1 MTDRAARLA
10 LVARRVR
17 EAAPDLDATLVE
29 EAVATAATTAAAL
42 RDLAKALA
50 PGPGALWAGAPPS
63 VGRLVGELRARGS
76 TLAEPTCMRCG
87 RKGVPLTASGEG
99 GACKSCRSRQRATA
113 CARCGG
119 VKPVAGQDPEG
130 APLCARCAPRPRR
143 ACSACG
149 QVRIIARRARGSDGD
164 LCDRCYLGPL
174 ATCGVCGRTKPCNFV
189 AQGRP
194 TCMSCSPRRRASCA
208 HCNQN
213 RPPSAHWPEGPVC
226 EPCYRAA
233 LSRRGRCE
241 GCGTERRLVSPPGEA
256 ATHCATCAGVPSL
269 AVCRSCGTDDR
280 PYAEGL
286 CVRCALG
293 IRARALLGPIGGPL
307 EPVYEAIVAAAP
319 QPYSA
324 HNWLRSAAS
333 ARILAALAARGEL
346 THEALDA
353 ATPARAAGFLRHILV
368 ANGVLAPRDEG
379 LVRLEAWIKAR
390 LAAVADVDARRLLR
404 SYATWRL
411 LRQVRQRA
419 AASSRPD
426 TPTAHVKARLN
437 AAIALVGF
445 LAERGRKLSELA
457 QADVDAWA
465 ASGAAAH
472 EARDFL
478 VWAAERRAVADV
490 VVTGRA
496 SEPATAL
503 DDDNRWSAL
512 ERLLGDEDLELSDR
526 VAGCLVLLY
535 GQQVS
540 RIATITQDQL
550 SVEGELVRL
559 RLGPTAIEVPE
570 PLGGLLVRLAREG
583 RRYMGVGSPAT
594 SPWLFPGMSPGRP
607 MGASHLGQRL
617 RTLGIPTRPGRRA
630 AMIHLAS
637 RLPGAA
643 LADLLGIAPTTA
655 VDWVR
660 AAGGD
665 WTTYAARL
673 VQESPVANRAE

>member
-10 LVARRVR
+10 LIARRVQ
-17 EAAPDLDATLVE
+17 EADPDLDASAVE
-29 EAVATAATTAAAL
+29 EAVAATAATAAAV
-42 RDLAKALA
+42 RDMAKFLA

-76 TLAEPTCMRCG
+76 TLAEPTCLRCG
-87 RKGVPLTASGEG
+87 RRNLPLTTSGEG
-99 GACKSCRSRQRATA
+99 GVCKSCRSRQRATA

-119 VKPVAGQDPEG
+119 VKPVAGRDPEG

-143 ACSACG
+143 PCSTCG
-149 QVRIIARRARGSDGD
+149 QVRIIARKARGSDGD

-194 TCMSCSPRRRASCA
+194 TCMSCSARRTMPCA
-208 HCNQN
+208 HCGCD
-213 RPPSAHWPEGPVC
+213 RPPTVRWPEGPVC

-241 GCGTERRLVSPPGEA
+241 GCGTERRLVSPPGEG
-256 ATHCATCAGVPSL
+256 ATHCASCAGVPSL
-269 AVCRSCGTDDR
+269 AVCRSCGADER
-280 PYAEGL
+280 PYADGH
-286 CVRCALG
+286 CVRCALR
-293 IRARALLGPIGGPL
+293 IRARALLGPPGGPL
-307 EPVYEAIVAAAP
+307 EPVYAAIVAAP

-324 HNWLRSAAS
+324 HNWLRSGAS

-353 ATPARAAGFLRHILV
+353 AAPARAADFLRHILV

-390 LAAVADVDARRLLR
+390 LATVADVEDRRLLR
-404 SYATWRL
+404 AYATWRL
-411 LRQVRQRA
+411 LRQARQRA
-419 AASSRPD
+419 PGSSQPD
-426 TPTAHVKARLN
+426 TPTAHVKVRLN

-445 LAERGRKLSELA
+445 LAERGRKLSA
-457 QADVDAWA
+457 CTQADVDAWA
-465 ASGAAAH
+465 ASGTAAH
-472 EARDFL
+472 EGRDFL
-478 VWAAERRAVADV
+478 VWAAERRAVANV
-490 VVTGRA
+490 IVAGRA

-503 DDDNRWSAL
+503 DDDTRWSAL
-512 ERLLGDEDLELSDR
+512 ERLLHDEKLELSDR

-540 RIATITQDQL
+540 RIATITGDQL

-583 RRYMGVGSPAT
+583 RRYVGVGSPAT

-617 RTLGIPTRPGRRA
+617 RNLGIPTRPGRRA
-630 AMIHLAS
+630 AMILLAS

-665 WTTYAARL
+665 WTTYAAHL
-673 VQESPVANRAE
+673 VRESPVANRAE